1 MPYFD
6 KKSQKWRG
14 VVWIGGK
21 RRTRLFRLKSEA
33 KTWEA
38 KEKKRIRDPL
48 PIEPLPEKG
57 DDFGRVTLKS
67 AMGEYLHDCV
77 EKGYHRNVTDHK
89 YRIYKR
95 LLDTIG
101 NPHLCDVTASQ
112 IKAFIL
118 SQSSPTKI
126 NRTREELH
134 ALFAYCQEFFGLT
147 QNLAAAVPKS
157 VVEKRKAQYVPTE
170 EEVARLWLD
179 CNRWDR
185 NFLTAFLHTGGRK
198 SEVLRWKFSE
208 DINFEI
214 NVVRLVTKRGSTRE
228 EVERWIPMSEAL
240 RSALEDQ
247 WQTRLNTSDYV
258 FQRRSPESE
267 NYGDRYGDRKHFV
280 KKLSVSVLGKDK
292 AFGYRGLRRFF
303 SAHLADKH
311 KQSRPALQTLLGHS
325 SKRATEDYIFSFGDD
340 VKEAVAE
347 LDELEL
353 SDSEGEREGYSP
365 EGKTD

>member
-6 KKSQKWRG
+6 KKSLKWRG
-14 VVWIGGK
+14 VVWVGGK

-38 KEKKRIRDPL
+38 KEKERIRDPL
-48 PIEPLPEKG
+48 PIEPLAEKG

-67 AMGEYLHDCV
+67 AMGEYMHDCL

-101 NPHLCDVTASQ
+101 NPHLFDVTASQ

-118 SQSSPTKI
+118 SQSSSTRI

-147 QNLAAAVPKS
+147 QNLAAVAVPKRLE
-157 VVEKRKAQYVPTE
+157 EKRKAQYVPNE
-170 EEVARLWLD
+170 EEVARLWLN

-185 NFLTAFLHTGGRK
+185 NFLTAILHTGGRK

-214 NVVRLVTKRGSTRE
+214 NMVRLITKKSSTRE
-228 EVERWIPMSEAL
+228 EVKQWIPMSKTL

-258 FQRRSPESE
+258 FQCRSPGHK

-280 KKLSVSVLGKDK
+280 KNLSVRVLGKDK
-292 AFGYRGLRRFF
+292 AFGYRGLRGFF
-303 SAHLADKH
+303 TSYLADKH
-311 KQSRPALQTLLGHS
+311 KQSLPTLQELLGRS
-325 SKRATEDYIFSFGDD
+325 NIRTTEDYIFSIGED
-340 VKEAVAE
+340 VKDAIAK

-353 SDSEGEREGYSP
+353 SHSEEEGE
-365 EGKTD
+365 